1 VHSAAAL
8 RLGYVRAVGPV
19 DLRRRA
25 PGAKAPVLILGFN
38 AGLEDLLHPRR
49 QRQGQR
55 QRQRLA
61 LRAFVVPTLR
71 QAQGRLLRKR
81 REGWGTRFVSC
92 GGEVKVPV
100 PRLFK
105 ERRDKDGPPGIDPP
119 FAKLIRGGWF
129 AKVFFMSD
137 RVMSESAMSESTEQ
151 IRELLDSVY
160 RVDSGRILATLI
172 RLLGDFDLAEEAMHE
187 AFAAALSLWPKSGV
201 PGNPRPWLIST
212 ARFKAIDTLRRRA
225 RFDASQ
231 DEFVRYFEAQSISA
245 ERSNKNEEHGLE
257 DDYLEDDRLRLIFT
271 CCHPS
276 LAPDARVA
284 LTLREVCGLTTEEI
298 AKAFLITP
306 RTLAQRVVR
315 AKAKIRETPIRYEV
329 PTPGEL
335 PERLGAVLQVIY
347 LVFNEGYSA
356 AAGAEVTR
364 AELTGE
370 AIRLGRLLVELHLTE
385 LGPEPEVIGLLSLM
399 LLQESRRAARNSP
412 TGELILLENQDRALW
427 NREQIAEGVALLE
440 KALQYRQKSR
450 RFGSYT
456 LQAAIAA
463 VHAEAESVAR
473 TDWRQIVA
481 LYDRL
486 LQVQPSPVVQLN
498 RAVAIAMRDGPEAGL
513 TNIDAVLEH
522 GELANYYLAH
532 SARADMCRRLGRT
545 AEARAS
551 YEKALALTQQ
561 EPERQF
567 LQERIRQLK

>member
-1 VHSAAAL
+1 MEVPPDIPTSMSASNDSHRVSSKRFQISESQPRHFASI
-8 RLGYVRAVGPV
+8 PV
-19 DLRRRA
+19 C
-25 PGAKAPVLILGFN
+25 
-38 AGLEDLLHPRR
+38 
-49 QRQGQR
+49 Q
-55 QRQRLA
+55 
-61 LRAFVVPTLR
+61 
-71 QAQGRLLRKR
+71 
-81 REGWGTRFVSC
+81 
-92 GGEVKVPV
+92 
-100 PRLFK
+100 
-105 ERRDKDGPPGIDPP
+105 ID
-119 FAKLIRGGWF
+119 FAKLIRGCWF
-129 AKVFFMSD
+129 AKVV
-137 RVMSESAMSESTEQ
+137 VMSERSTEQ
-151 IRELLDSVY
+151 IRELLDSLY

-187 AFAAALSLWPKSGV
+187 AFAAALSLWPRSGV

-231 DEFVRYFEAQSISA
+231 DELVRYLEAQWSSA
-245 ERSNKNEEHGLE
+245 ERSNAEARSNEEDHLE
-257 DDYLEDDRLRLIFT
+257 DGLEDDRLRLIFT

-276 LAPDARVA
+276 LAPEARVA

-306 RTLAQRVVR
+306 RTLAQRIVR
-315 AKAKIRETPIRYEV
+315 AKAKIRETPIPYEV
-329 PTPGEL
+329 PTPQEL

-370 AIRLGRLLVELHLTE
+370 AIRLGRLLTE
-385 LGPEPEVIGLLSLM
+385 LQPEPEVIGLLSLM
-399 LLQESRRAARNSP
+399 LLQESRHAARTSP
-412 TGELILLENQDRALW
+412 TGELILLENQDRSLW

-440 KALQYRQKSR
+440 KALKSH

-463 VHAEAESVAR
+463 VHAEAESVAA

-481 LYDRL
+481 LYDQL
-486 LQVQPSPVVQLN
+486 LRIQPSPVVQLN
-498 RAVAIAMRDGPEAGL
+498 RAVAIAMCDGPEAGL
-513 TNIDAVLEH
+513 THIDALLEH

-532 SARADMCRRLGRT
+532 SARADMYRRLGRT
-545 AEARAS
+545 AEARSS

-567 LQERIRQLK
+567 LQERIRQLN

>member
-1 VHSAAAL
+1 VA
-8 RLGYVRAVGPV
+8 
-19 DLRRRA
+19 
-25 PGAKAPVLILGFN
+25 
-38 AGLEDLLHPRR
+38 E
-49 QRQGQR
+49 
-55 QRQRLA
+55 
-61 LRAFVVPTLR
+61 
-71 QAQGRLLRKR
+71 
-81 REGWGTRFVSC
+81 
-92 GGEVKVPV
+92 
-100 PRLFK
+100 
-105 ERRDKDGPPGIDPP
+105 
-119 FAKLIRGGWF
+119 LIRGSWF
-129 AKVFFMSD
+129 AKVVVMSE
-137 RVMSESAMSESTEQ
+137 RVMSERVMSERVVSERSPDQ
-151 IRELLDSVY
+151 IRELLDSLY

-231 DEFVRYFEAQSISA
+231 DELARYLEEQWSA
-245 ERSNKNEEHGLE
+245 AEWSNKNEEDRLE
-257 DDYLEDDRLRLIFT
+257 ELGLEDDRLRLIFI

-276 LAPDARVA
+276 LAPEARVA

-298 AKAFLITP
+298 AKAFLTTP
-306 RTLAQRVVR
+306 RTLAQRIVR
-315 AKAKIRETPIRYEV
+315 AKAKIRETRIPYEV
-329 PTPGEL
+329 PSPQEL

-364 AELTGE
+364 SELTGE
-370 AIRLGRLLVELHLTE
+370 AIRLGRLLMELR
-385 LGPEPEVIGLLSLM
+385 PEPEVIGLLALM
-399 LLQESRRAARNSP
+399 LLQESRRAARTSS

-440 KALQYRQKSR
+440 EALKYGQNSR

-463 VHAEAESVAR
+463 VHAGAESVAV

-486 LQVQPSPVVQLN
+486 MRVQPSPVVQLN

-513 TNIDAVLEH
+513 AHIDAVLAD

-532 SARADMCRRLGRT
+532 SARADMYRRLGRT

-567 LQERIRQLK
+567 LARRLEELK